1 MKLLFFLIAEARR
14 QWCGAFHD
22 ADDLRPAAI
31 GHGAVR
37 CRRCGATFTSV
48 TAAGKLCLET
58 WERSMSTAWL
68 LQLERTP
75 QEHRTFEAE
84 RFVIRQGGKAV
95 KSERFGAR
103 RSA

>member
-1 MKLLFFLIAEARR
+1 MKLLSFLAAEARR

-37 CRRCGATFTSV
+37 CKKCGATFTSV

-58 WERSMSTAWL
+58 WETSMSTSWL

-84 RFVIRQGGKAV
+84 RFRIVSRGKAV
-95 KSERFGAR
+95 RSGAFGRTA
-103 RSA
+103 